1 MQVQEMKAAN
11 FRKDVQGL
19 RAIAVI
25 SVVLFHANKSIV
37 PGGYTGVDIF
47 FVISGFLISG
57 IIIDELEK
65 GTFSVGEF
73 YRKRIRRIFPALYPM
88 IAFSL
93 LAGYVLLS
101 PIDFKELAQTTL
113 GAIFFSSN
121 LVFFHLSGYFD
132 SSAELKPLLHTWSL
146 GVEEQ
151 FYLLYPL
158 MLIALWKV
166 KRNLYLPVLLIL
178 GSASLAISIWM
189 LPRHA
194 VASFFLTPPRA
205 FELLLGAVCAG
216 KNLKVLSSQ
225 FGRDSIS
232 LIGALLILFGFFGFD
247 ALTPFPGARALVP
260 CIGAALI
267 IYSGIGGGAIFG
279 RYISSAPFLFFGSI
293 SYSLY
298 LWHWPLLVFS
308 RHLKGGELSSL
319 ETCVAITIAIF
330 VATLSTRYI
339 ERPFLSR
346 RLASLPYLRVG
357 VVTMMLGCVA
367 PVAVFGAQGLP
378 NRFSTQAQ
386 RIFAASADFNI
397 KRAEC
402 HSDGETSIPYDK
414 NCVFGLPGVSP
425 SIAIWGDSHGAELAL
440 ALGELVQPKRQA
452 VMEITAS
459 ACPPSLEYKIP
470 SRPLCEAHNAETFRR
485 LISDNRIKTV
495 VLVANFERYKDFEYS
510 DMLRQFSRTVELLS
524 AANKHVVVV
533 YPIPVQQFDPP
544 SILGVAAQNG
554 RNLNSYGV
562 DVHVYQS
569 MNVDSFNMLNRISRE
584 RNIDFVFPQKYL
596 CDSKVCHVYLSGL
609 GVLYFNPD
617 HLSIS
622 GAKILA
628 AAVANYAEQ

>member
-1 MQVQEMKAAN
+1 MKATN
-11 FRKDVQGL
+11 FRRDVQGL
-19 RAIAVI
+19 RAIAVV
-25 SVVLFHANKSIV
+25 SVVLFHANKLIV

-57 IIIDELEK
+57 IIIDELEREA
-65 GTFSVGEF
+65 FSVDGF

-88 IAFSL
+88 MAFSL

-101 PIDFKELAQTTL
+101 PTDFKELAQTML

-151 FYLLYPL
+151 FYLFYPL
-158 MLIALWKV
+158 MLIALWKI
-166 KRNLYLPVLLIL
+166 KKNLYIPVLLSL
-178 GSASLAISIWM
+178 GSASLAMSIWM
-189 LPRHA
+189 LQRHA
-194 VASFFLTPPRA
+194 VASFFLAPPRA
-205 FELLLGAVCAG
+205 FELLLGAICASRS
-216 KNLKVLSSQ
+216 LKIPSNQ
-225 FGRDSIS
+225 FSRDSIS
-232 LIGALLILFGFFGFD
+232 LIGALLILSGFFGFD
-247 ALTPFPGARALVP
+247 ALSPFPGARALVP
-260 CIGAALI
+260 CVGAALI
-267 IYSGIGGGAIFG
+267 IYSGIGGESILG
-279 RYISSAPFLFFGSI
+279 RCISSAPFLFFGSI

-298 LWHWPLLVFS
+298 LWHWPLLVFG

-319 ETCVAITIAIF
+319 DAWVVIMVAIF

-339 ERPFLSR
+339 EQPFLSR
-346 RLASLPYLRVG
+346 RSASLPYLRVG
-357 VVTMMLGCVA
+357 IVTMMLGCVA

-402 HSDGETSIPYDK
+402 HSDGETSIPYDE
-414 NCVFGLPGVSP
+414 NCIFGAPGVSP

-440 ALGELVQPKRQA
+440 ALGELVRPKGEA

-470 SRPLCEAHNAETFRR
+470 SRPLCEAHNADTFRR
-485 LISDNRIKTV
+485 LISDDRIKTV

-510 DMLRQFSRTVELLS
+510 DMLRQFSRTVESLS
-524 AANKHVVVV
+524 AADKHVVVV

-554 RNLNSYGV
+554 RDLDSYGV
-562 DVHVYQS
+562 DVHLYQS
-569 MNVDSFNMLNRISRE
+569 LNVDSFNMLNHISRA

-596 CDSKVCHVYLSGL
+596 CDSKVCHVYLSGQ

-617 HLSIS
+617 HLSMS

-628 AAVANYAEQ
+628 AAVASYAGR